1 MLKIEANKGFTAPKI
16 DNAGTRGEAA
26 SAGGFEGTEMEGEDF
41 ATVLQNLTGKKSDSL
56 PKETQTAKQKDSRSE
71 SDNKT
76 GKTDDDSTKQA
87 RENRSAQREE
97 QAGAANARFAG
108 NENVLVEAE
117 SSLPPARAIL
127 HIADMERIVAS
138 LRSQTFEGNNQVV
151 ITLKNSVF
159 DGLQIKLTAHE
170 NHRVTAELIAANE
183 KVKAQLDARSGE
195 LADLLRQRGIK
206 LSNLQTSVSAETNSD
221 KRDGQNAGSLETVT
235 NQKPLVEAE
244 TEEIESSET
253 ASSYRV

>member
-1 MLKIEANKGFTAPKI
+1 MLKIEANKGFTAPRI
-16 DNAGTRGEAA
+16 NNAGTRGEAA
-26 SAGGFEGTEMEGEDF
+26 SAEGFEGTEMEGEDF

-71 SDNKT
+71 SDNKAD
-76 GKTDDDSTKQA
+76 KTDDDSTKQA

-108 NENVLVEAE
+108 NENIAVEAE

-138 LRSQTFEGNNQVV
+138 VRSQAFEGNNQVV

-159 DGLQIKLTAHE
+159 DGLQIKLTADE
-170 NHRVTAELIAANE
+170 SRRVTAELIAANE
-183 KVKAQLDARSGE
+183 KVKAQIDARSGE
-195 LADLLRQRGIK
+195 LADLLRQRGVK
-206 LSNLQTSVSAETNSD
+206 LSSLQTSVSADANSD
-221 KRDGQNAGSLETVT
+221 KRNGQNTESLETVT
-235 NQKPLVEAE
+235 SMKPSILSE

-253 ASSYRV
+253 ASSYRI